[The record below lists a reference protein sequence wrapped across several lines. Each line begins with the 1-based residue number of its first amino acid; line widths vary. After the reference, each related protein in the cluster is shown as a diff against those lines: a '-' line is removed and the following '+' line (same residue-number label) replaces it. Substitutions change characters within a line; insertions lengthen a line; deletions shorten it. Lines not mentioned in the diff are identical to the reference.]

1 VHGCCVQMF
10 LGMPLTL
17 GDAIVD
23 MYVSVGAYI
32 YKMSVLCDTQA
43 TMRDVIAWMR

>member
-1 VHGCCVQMF
+1 MF
-10 LGMPLTL
+10 LRMPLTL

-32 YKMSVLCDTQA
+32 YRMGVLCDIQA
-43 TMRDVIAWMR
+43 AMPDVIACTWMR